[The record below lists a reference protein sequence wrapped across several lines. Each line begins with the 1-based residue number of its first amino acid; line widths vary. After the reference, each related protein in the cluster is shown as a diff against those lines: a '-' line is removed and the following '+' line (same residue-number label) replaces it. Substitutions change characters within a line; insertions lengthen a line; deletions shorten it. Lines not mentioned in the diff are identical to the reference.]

1 MFIASNLLRC
11 MGFRLICKT
20 LSEYKWGC
28 CRSAKIC
35 SGPIAVFV
43 CTDKATSNR
52 NRRTKTRAMRRMLPA
67 GSGFL
72 LLICG
77 FSGNSEIQQ
86 GCGLQNVV
94 FQPAAV
100 ALDNGL
106 ADVQAEGRRPRQAA
120 KPPSLLRRRS
130 RVFTPAERIHQTPN
144 GASNCPP
151 RRGIP

>member
-1 MFIASNLLRC
+1 

-67 GSGFL
+67 GSGFQ
-72 LLICG
+72 LLIFE
-77 FSGNSEIQQ
+77 FSGNPEIQQ
-86 GCGLQNVV
+86 GYGLHNVV
-94 FQPAAV
+94 FRPAAA
-100 ALDNGL
+100 ALGNRP
-106 ADVQAEGRRPRQAA
+106 ADVPGYRQREELTD
-120 KPPSLLRRRS
+120 SFDIS
-130 RVFTPAERIHQTPN
+130 
-144 GASNCPP
+144 G
-151 RRGIP
+151 

>member
-67 GSGFL
+67 GSGFQ
-72 LLICG
+72 LLIFE
-77 FSGNSEIQQ
+77 FSGNPEIQQ
-86 GCGLQNVV
+86 GYGLHNVV
-94 FQPAAV
+94 FRPAAA
-100 ALDNGL
+100 ALGNRP
-106 ADVQAEGRRPRQAA
+106 ADVPGYRQQEELTD
-120 KPPSLLRRRS
+120 SFDIS
-130 RVFTPAERIHQTPN
+130 
-144 GASNCPP
+144 G
-151 RRGIP
+151 